1 VAPRTRAQG
10 FDKHRTPAT
19 VFAGMIPIHYASRA
33 LSKTLRRRPV
43 DAIFADDAEA
53 LIKRIEDYVQEKA
66 HP

>member
-1 VAPRTRAQG
+1 
-10 FDKHRTPAT
+10 